1 MKGKGRVREGVLGG
15 GGGGGVSLGWG
26 GVYGFQFDHF
36 FPHPMNL
43 VALKFL
49 KITTNHITLF
59 PDPLFINQQLNVW
72 GFGLFVCLV
81 CLRHFALYTLYV
93 HYATS

>member
-1 MKGKGRVREGVLGG
+1 MEGER
-15 GGGGGVSLGWG
+15 GGVGLGWG
-26 GVYGFQFDHF
+26 GCVESFGMGRSLYSFQFNHF

-72 GFGLFVCLV
+72 GFGLVCLV
-81 CLRHFALYTLYV
+81 CLRHFALYTYV
-93 HYATS
+93 SIMQHRRPL